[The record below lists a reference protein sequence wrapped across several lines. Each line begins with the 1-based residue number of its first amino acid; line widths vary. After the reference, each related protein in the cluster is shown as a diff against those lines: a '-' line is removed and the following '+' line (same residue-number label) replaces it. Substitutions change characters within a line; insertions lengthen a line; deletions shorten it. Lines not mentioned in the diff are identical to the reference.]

1 MNLKDKS
8 HKLKY
13 IKHKSISGYTI
24 SSIKLFLGK
33 EGFDQFQKWMFG
45 ETVGLYKGE
54 EIIYKYDFDRF
65 VRGLPPLFL

>member
-1 MNLKDKS
+1 MDILK
-8 HKLKY
+8 KLKL
-13 IKHKSISGYTI
+13 IETDSISGYKL
-24 SSIKLFLGK
+24 SSIKNALGK
-33 EGFDQFQKWMFG
+33 DKFDQFQKWMFG